1 MPESTVANSV
11 IGALDRIA
19 GARGRREADGANV
32 AQTQGIL
39 LDNEKKQRL
48 LDDDEDARAFGEAY
62 DAGYITR
69 SADNKRFEVTP
80 ENAARLAD
88 ENSALLERLSGKE
101 ANPFFSTKGAN
112 GNEDITYAG
121 LKRIDAPPQAPV
133 PTLSGIPLEKPQAP
147 ATPRYAV
154 QLRKADG
161 SLVPATQNA
170 TSAADD
176 VLITLTPEDI
186 AKKLQGRV
194 ARMVAVGAAGNDATM
209 QSLRID
215 YADAVDAEQKAALAA
230 GAPGKL
236 SDDPIAQRGFYGI
249 LEDLSGQDLQ
259 DAVRDMDLDPDK
271 LEAEARDKWL
281 KQQTNERVEASKAL
295 KNNSEDLTAY
305 EGTKEILTNQVA
317 RLDKAIA
324 DYDANKNKGG
334 YLGSGISIGRGDIG
348 SPAKPEVRKGNEKD
362 SANRTGK
369 NDQARAQLVAERD
382 AAAKQLGGLKQPKRP
397 TMASQMPPT
406 KFAFTEANLRDAVAG
421 KLEGGQPTEEQTAA
435 LTKYAK
441 DQGVTS
447 AQDMKK
453 LPKSDAMAL
462 AWVIASQSPGT
473 TTEKMSVFES
483 LANFARTGDTKKS
496 PIEAEVAISGALNDT
511 AQVGIAQ
518 QNADTNVRNAT
529 TAEWKAINDYGKDER
544 DYSLKLAELG
554 YGRSKDLDTEL
565 DKQQKRLSVIRLGA
579 MGSDGSDPQSGGVS
593 IKDTGP
599 TPQMADAASAIRGDM
614 EGATLGS
621 PKQIAASKAYLE
633 AVAMY
638 GASTAAFTGKPA
650 WWDLQKGLTNFFMR
664 ENGVVPIS
672 SMIENIQF
680 DGYVNGVP
688 SKFRI
693 LENGP
698 GSKSTEVMAGA
709 DTIDRLLGAG
719 AFKALEL
726 AATSQRAVNR
736 LQAEGQQVDES
747 TLPAM
752 IATIR
757 KENGA
762 K

>member
-1 MPESTVANSV
+1 MPESTVANSILGV
-11 IGALDRIA
+11 LDRVA

-32 AQTQGIL
+32 AQTQGQML
-39 LDNEKKQRL
+39 LNEANQRK
-48 LDDDEDARAFGEAY
+48 LDDDEDTRTFAEAY
-62 DAGYITR
+62 KAGYIT
-69 SADNKRFEVTP
+69 ADEDGKGFSVTP
-80 ENAARLAD
+80 ENAARMVD
-88 ENSALLERLSGKE
+88 ERPDMLERLTGKE
-101 ANPFFSTKGAN
+101 ANPFFSTHGKDGP
-112 GNEDITYAG
+112 EDITYAG
-121 LKRIDAPPQAPV
+121 LKRIDAPQQKPT

-147 ATPRYAV
+147 VAPRYAV

-161 SLVPATQNA
+161 SLVPATHNA
-170 TSAADD
+170 TNAPDD
-176 VLITLTPEDI
+176 TLITMTAEDVASRLTS
-186 AKKLQGRV
+186 RV
-194 ARMVAVGAAGNDATM
+194 TRMHAAGAAGSDPVL
-209 QSLRID
+209 QSLRMD
-215 YADAVDAEQKAALAA
+215 FKKAADAEMQAALLKS
-230 GAPGKL
+230 APDKIG
-236 SDDPIAQRGFYGI
+236 DDPVGRREFLGLIDG
-249 LEDLSGQDLQ
+249 LQ
-259 DAVRDMDLDPDK
+259 GEELRDALRDADIDPDQI
-271 LEAEARDKWL
+271 ETDAANRWAA
-281 KQQTNERVEASKAL
+281 QQKEERLAASKTF

-305 EGTKEILTNQVA
+305 EGTKEILTNQVS

-324 DYDANKNKGG
+324 DLDAQRAAQQPKN
-334 YLGSGISIGRGDIG
+334 LSVGSMAFNPYTMGK
-348 SPAKPEVRKGNEKD
+348 PNAKDPN
-362 SANRTGK
+362 NRTGK
-369 NDQARAQLVAERD
+369 GGVSARDKLVAERD
-382 AAAKQLGGLKQPKRP
+382 AAAKQLSGLKQPKRP
-397 TMASQMPPT
+397 TMASAMPAT
-406 KFAFTEANLRDAVAG
+406 KFAFTDANLRASVAG
-421 KLEGGQPTEEQTAA
+421 QLEAPTADQTAA

-447 AQDMKK
+447 AQDLKK
-453 LPKSDAMAL
+453 LPGPDAQAL
-462 AWVIASQSPGT
+462 AWVIASNSPGS
-473 TTEKMSVFES
+473 EKDKLDIFTS
-483 LANFARTGDTKKS
+483 LSNFARTGDTTKS
-496 PIEAEVAISGALNDT
+496 PIDAEVAISGALNDT